1 MPSSANDNDSWSGF
15 AEPRPD
21 AAEVKAELARVLG
34 SRCFEQAGRS
44 SDFLKFVV
52 EEALAG
58 HGERLKGYTIALEV
72 FGRPPDFDAQSDPL
86 VRVEAGR
93 LRRRLME
100 YYVAEGHANPVRI
113 DMPRGRYE
121 PAFDYAAGSGP
132 TARTKPLQPPQRGSR
147 GRWRYVA
154 GAAVAIAGALV
165 WLAVDYSSRDAGRDS
180 DAASVATPS
189 SLERPRVMVQAF
201 ENLTSDPTLDYLA
214 AGITEEIM
222 LRLNDANVAVIA
234 GDPAGAAL
242 PVAAAG
248 SATAAGSPT
257 TAGPT
262 QPAQDE
268 PLAAYLLT
276 GSVRNAADRIRI
288 SARLVQRDS
297 GAQLWTSAYDENLT
311 ISALLAI
318 EEKIAAQVTTTIAAV
333 YGPIFQQELARA
345 ARKPPAQLET
355 YDCVLKYYAYRRSVN
370 PNQHRT
376 TLQCFQQAV
385 TREPKFADAW
395 AGLALMYLD
404 EYGFGYNPQPGPVGP
419 LDRAREA
426 ARTALDIDG
435 ESLLAN
441 FALARV
447 RFMEGDLDGFARST
461 ERVAALGS
469 TNVEALATIG
479 AFWVLAGFP
488 ERGTPLLEKAD
499 ALGPRLATSTI
510 ARAATDIRAGRYDDA
525 LGEMLRL
532 DLPNWVLTPVL
543 VAATAGLAGRED
555 VAQRAAVRVREM
567 DPTFADH
574 ARAALS
580 KWHLDEPLLDALLR
594 GLRAAGLDVD

>member
-1 MPSSANDNDSWSGF
+1 MPSPANDNGPRTDP
-15 AEPRPD
+15 AERRPG
-21 AAEVKAELARVLG
+21 AAEVKAELQRILK

-52 EEALAG
+52 EETLAG

-100 YYVAEGHANPVRI
+100 YYVAEGHANLVRI
-113 DMPRGRYE
+113 DIPRGSYE
-121 PAFDYAAGSGP
+121 PAFAYSAERPSQTAAAP
-132 TARTKPLQPPQRGSR
+132 QEPPQHGLFW
-147 GRWRYVA
+147 RWRYVA
-154 GAAVAIAGALV
+154 TAALAVAVVGGLALLTIGDPGRETEPPSDAEPAAAVASA
-165 WLAVDYSSRDAGRDS
+165 
-180 DAASVATPS
+180 
-189 SLERPRVMVQAF
+189 ERPRVMVQAF
-201 ENLTSDPTLDYLA
+201 ENLTSDRTLDYLA

-234 GDPAGAAL
+234 GSPRSSAASPTPPAENE
-242 PVAAAG
+242 PVA
-248 SATAAGSPT
+248 S
-257 TAGPT
+257 
-262 QPAQDE
+262 
-268 PLAAYLLT
+268 YVLT
-276 GSVRNAADRIRI
+276 GSVRSAAERIRI

-318 EEKIAAQVTTTIAAV
+318 EEKIAAEVTDTIAAV
-333 YGPIFQQELARA
+333 YGPIFQQELARTV
-345 ARKPPAQLET
+345 RKPPAQLET
-355 YDCVLKYYAYRRSVN
+355 YDCVLKYYAYRRTVD
-370 PNQHRT
+370 PVQHLDA
-376 TLQCFQQAV
+376 LQCFQQAV
-385 TREPKFADAW
+385 KREPKFADAW

-404 EYGFGYNPQPGPVGP
+404 EYGFGYNPQPGPIGP

-447 RFMEGDLDGFARST
+447 RFMEGDLDGFTRST
-461 ERVAALGS
+461 DRVAALGP
-469 TNVEALATIG
+469 TNVEALATVG
-479 AFWVLAGFP
+479 AYWVLAGFP
-488 ERGTPLLEKAD
+488 ERGAPLLEKAD
-499 ALGPRLATSTI
+499 ALGPRLATSSI

-525 LGEMLRL
+525 LSEMLKL

-543 VAATAGLAGRED
+543 VAATAGLAGRQD
-555 VAQRAAVRVREM
+555 VAQRAVATLREK
-567 DPTFADH
+567 DPMFADH
-574 ARAALS
+574 ARASLA
-580 KWHLDEPLLDALLR
+580 KWQLDEDLLEALLR
-594 GLRAAGLDVD
+594 GLRAAGLGVE